1 MGSWKS
7 AKVEGRKV
15 GRGKFGNVI
24 RWEGG
29 KEVERWK
36 GGKVERWL
44 RWKGWKGGKVGRR
57 DGGKVEKCECGNM
70 VRWV

>member
-24 RWEGG
+24 WWEGG

-36 GGKVERWL
+36 GGKVFKMERL
-44 RWKGWKGGKVGRR
+44 ERLEGRKAGWCKSGKV
-57 DGGKVEKCECGNM
+57 
-70 VRWV
+70 